1 MALVKAK
8 DIPYETEALRKRIE
22 FVKKL
27 QKVLEDE
34 SMLVTKTVEAY
45 SEVIDEIVRDVCL
58 SVHREVST
66 GMDGLEDLDLEEKT
80 QNKTSNQQDREMT
93 AAEALKKMELQFGTA
108 KMLGVQ
114 MSGSKGAVDMFGNS
128 IQPVA
133 LEQVGC
139 PVCGRKI
146 AAGRFAPH
154 LEKCIGGGR
163 QASRVNAGRNKT

>member
-1 MALVKAK
+1 MTMTAT
-8 DIPYETEALRKRIE
+8 IETNERINAGW
-22 FVKKL
+22 L
-27 QKVLEDE
+27 Q
-34 SMLVTKTVEAY
+34 
-45 SEVIDEIVRDVCL
+45 IVQ
-58 SVHREVST
+58 
-66 GMDGLEDLDLEEKT
+66 DGQDDLEEVVERK
-80 QNKTSNQQDREMT
+80 QNKNGKQQDGELT
-93 AAEALKKMELQFGTA
+93 KAEALKKMELQFGTA

-114 MSGSKGAVDMFGNS
+114 MSGSKGAIDMFGNS

-163 QASRVNAGRNKT
+163 QASRANAARYKT